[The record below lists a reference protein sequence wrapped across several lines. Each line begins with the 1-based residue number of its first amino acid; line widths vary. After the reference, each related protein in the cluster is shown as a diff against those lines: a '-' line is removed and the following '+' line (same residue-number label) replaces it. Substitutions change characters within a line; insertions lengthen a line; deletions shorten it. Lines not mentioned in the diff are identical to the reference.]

1 METCF
6 LSTFCFHLNF
16 GLMGISRG
24 LEAKPDAHVSYK
36 QPQNAPRDWFD
47 KNVFFLQYLFCPL
60 LIFRFA
66 PQQDNVQS
74 MSFALRWSS
83 AWSFFS
89 TSSSSSTT
97 QGGHFS
103 RLWFSF
109 QMFAQ
114 LSPTFRPLF
123 KTLGNA
129 VSNAFI
135 WFPSRK
141 TPGNCHS
148 CLSSVGEFVEIVNL
162 PCRGCN

>member
-1 METCF
+1 MFSFYF
-6 LSTFCFHLNF
+6 LFPSKFWPNGNFQRSGGKTRRPCVLQTAAKCSTWLIRQEC
-16 GLMGISRG
+16 
-24 LEAKPDAHVSYK
+24 V
-36 QPQNAPRDWFD
+36 
-47 KNVFFLQYLFCPL
+47 FLQYLFCPL

-148 CLSSVGEFVEIVNL
+148 CLSSVGEFGEIVNL